1 MIRQLTAISKRT
13 AVGVA
18 LGLWIVVLA
27 FMSLRAETAGPHWG
41 VHLAARTADDA
52 ATHVDAVAY
61 GIALVHGVRADDAVT
76 SIDGGDASRFAGTDL
91 PSTVQTVE
99 FRSRDGASIN
109 LEYKQTPASMLA
121 LMWCGALLFV
131 AVGGIVYR
139 WSADARVGTAF
150 LAFAASFATALAS
163 GPLSRV
169 GNPFGLCVPSVAA
182 LVAAP
187 SLLLL
192 FMVFPRRLSRLRL
205 VSLVSIA
212 VSAILFAGQL
222 AEAGLPRADAQALD
236 AAAWLWCVA
245 NLLAAVVV
253 LGLRA
258 RNPRDRDAL
267 SPLVLGT
274 LVALAPLLLFTLLP
288 RLLNL
293 PAVLEP
299 EVAAIGMAAIPIA
312 FAYTILRFQVYGL
325 DVLMRRVIL
334 RASHLI
340 VGILLFFGGW
350 LVAHALN
357 LAPAPAALVAAL
369 ACGLSLPSLNAWTTR
384 RLDEWLYQPLSNLTD
399 SPRLGETETLE
410 QLGAAVASRVRRL
423 LPVQWAACLIH
434 DDTTP
439 LDSASHRVLGVDGLL
454 PRWLDSSSLHEQSPT
469 EVSVSP
475 LHRFDSGVVLL
486 LAGPRLDGG
495 RLDGIQLEALRLLAR
510 GVGPS
515 FEAGLLR
522 ERADDEARF
531 RCGLTQLARNLA
543 AAATVNDVLHV
554 FSAHVERLLGA
565 DSATLLFG
573 EQVSMHTPWAED
585 DEAETLEFTL
595 AAADGTPILCRLRRT
610 SSLDRF
616 GAVDERRAREL
627 AEHTSGALQR
637 AFEREKLEQQLRHR
651 AFYDSL
657 TGLPNR
663 ALFLDRLGHA
673 VARGERLG
681 HEVAVLFIDLDRFKV
696 VNDSLGHAA
705 GDQLLVSVA
714 GRLRGCL
721 RDSDTIA
728 RLGGDEFTVLLEGAT
743 AIFDA
748 SRAAERILDTLRA
761 PFVVDGQETYASA
774 SIGISGG
781 AAVDHAGRDLLREAD
796 VALYRAKASGRGRN
810 SVYEPRMSPM
820 PGEFLHLE
828 SDLHRAIERDELK
841 LHYQPI
847 FDLRSSEVTGFEAL
861 LRWEH
866 PVKGMILP
874 GQFIP
879 LAEDTGLIVPI
890 GRWVLE
896 QACRQ
901 LCEWRDERLVLGSLC
916 VSVNLS
922 ARQLQDASLIPDVK
936 RIIDESGI
944 DPRVLQLEITES
956 VVMQDPEAMV
966 DRLEALKAL
975 GIKLAVDDF
984 GTGYSSLAYLKRFPI
999 DVLKIDRAFVTGV
1012 ANGSQD
1018 SAIVQTVVNL
1028 ARALGLRTTAEGIE
1042 ERSQWD
1048 RLEQLGC
1055 DSGQGFIFARPL
1067 RPAAVI
1073 DLLGRIEPRLDTAA

>member
-1 MIRQLTAISKRT
+1 MIRQLACISRRT

-27 FMSLRAETAGPHWG
+27 FTSLRAETAGPHWG
-41 VHLAARTADDA
+41 VHLATDA
-52 ATHVDAVAY
+52 TETTVDAVSY
-61 GIALVHGVRADDAVT
+61 GIALVHGVRAGDVVT
-76 SIDGGDASRFAGTDL
+76 SIDGGDPSRFAGLDL
-91 PSTVQTVE
+91 PSTVQTLEV
-99 FRSRDGASIN
+99 RSVDGASIS
-109 LEYKQTPASMLA
+109 LEYKQTSASMLA
-121 LMWCGALLFV
+121 LMWGGALLFV
-131 AVGGIVYR
+131 TVGGVVYR
-139 WSADARVGTAF
+139 WSADVSAGTAF
-150 LAFAASFATALAS
+150 LAFAGSFATALAS

-169 GNPFGLCVPSVAA
+169 GNPFGLCLPTAAA

-192 FMVFPRRLSRLRL
+192 FMVFPRRMPGMRLIGAI
-205 VSLVSIA
+205 SIA
-212 VSAILFAGQL
+212 LSAVLFAGQL
-222 AEAGLPRADAQALD
+222 AEAGLPRVDAQALD

-245 NLLAAVVV
+245 NLLAALLV

-299 EVAAIGMAAIPIA
+299 EFAAIGMAAIPIA
-312 FAYTILRFQVYGL
+312 FAYSILRYQVYGL

-334 RASHLI
+334 RASHLV
-340 VGILLFFGGW
+340 VGILLFFAAW
-350 LVAHALN
+350 LMAHAMN
-357 LAPAPAALVAAL
+357 LSPASAALVAAL
-369 ACGLSLPSLNAWTTR
+369 ACGLSLPSIDAWTTR
-384 RLDEWLYQPLSNLTD
+384 RLDAWLYQPLSNLSN
-399 SPRLGETETLE
+399 SPRLGEAETLE
-410 QLGAAVASRVRRL
+410 QLGAAVASRVRQL

-439 LDSASHRVLGVDGLL
+439 VDSASRRMLGADGLL
-454 PRWLDSSSLHEQSPT
+454 PRWLDSSSLQEQSPT

-531 RCGLTQLARNLA
+531 RYGLTQLARNLA
-543 AAATVNDVLHV
+543 VAATVNDVLQV
-554 FSAHVERLLGA
+554 FSAHVERLLAA

-573 EQVSMHTPWAED
+573 ERATAPTPRPED
-585 DEAETLEFTL
+585 DEAETLEFAL
-595 AAADGTPILCRLRRT
+595 AAADDTPILCRVRRT
-610 SSLDRF
+610 STLERF

-637 AFEREKLEQQLRHR
+637 ALEREKLEEQLRHR

-681 HEVAVLFIDLDRFKV
+681 HEVAVLFIDLDRFKL
-696 VNDSLGHAA
+696 VNDSLGHGA

-714 GRLRGCL
+714 ERLRGCL

-748 SRAAERILDTLRA
+748 SKAAERILDTLRA
-761 PFVVDGQETYASA
+761 PFVVDGQETYAAA
-774 SIGISGG
+774 SVGIAGG
-781 AAVDHAGRDLLREAD
+781 AAADHAGRDLLREAD
-796 VALYRAKASGRGRN
+796 IALYRAKALGRGRFTI
-810 SVYEPRMSPM
+810 YEPRMSQM
-820 PGEFLHLE
+820 PGEYLHLE
-828 SDLHRAIERDELK
+828 SDLHRAIERDELT

-847 FDLRSSEVTGFEAL
+847 FDLRSSEVTGVEAL

-866 PVKGMILP
+866 PEKGMIPP

-890 GRWVLE
+890 GRLVLE

-901 LCEWRDERLVLGSLC
+901 LREWRDADLVGENLF

-922 ARQLQDASLIPDVK
+922 ARQLQDASLIPDVQ
-936 RIIDESGI
+936 RIIVESGI
-944 DPRVLQLEITES
+944 NPQVLQLEITES

-966 DRLEALKAL
+966 ARLNALKAL

-999 DVLKIDRAFVTGV
+999 DVLKIDRAFVTGL
-1012 ANGSQD
+1012 ANGGQD
-1018 SAIVQTVVNL
+1018 SAIVQTVVGL

-1055 DSGQGFIFARPL
+1055 ESGQGFIFARPL

-1073 DLLGRIEPRLDTAA
+1073 DLLAGGEPRFEVAA